1 MALMLD
7 GMFAIIKNY
16 FFNGYFITVNSLD
29 IMLSVKII
37 QTRLCVLA
45 SACNLRTL
53 KGRGV
58 WIT

>member
-1 MALMLD
+1 MLD

-16 FFNGYFITVNSLD
+16 FFNGHFITVNSLD
-29 IMLSVKII
+29 IILSVKII

-45 SACNLRTL
+45 PACNLGTL
-53 KGRGV
+53 KGQGV